1 MGAVSSS
8 SELDKR
14 PAVDVHDEPSAEWGW
29 HGSFPKAVR
38 IAGWASTIGV
48 FGLLIGNHHG
58 RTEDLF
64 LVLIGIAM
72 IAMLVRD
79 QVRGRTSWR
88 R

>member
-1 MGAVSSS
+1 MSSS

-38 IAGWASTIGV
+38 IAGWASTVGV
-48 FGLLIGNHHG
+48 FGL
-58 RTEDLF
+58 
-64 LVLIGIAM
+64 LIGIAM